1 MRKSIILLLIILNIG
16 CKQTTVRNVELKE
29 EVLKNDSKINLT
41 ESNDLS
47 KDKFLKSQVDDYMKA
62 ILGRNLDL
70 VYDYCYPDIF
80 VWAEDKYPDMVKN
93 KEDFKKVFLEPMK
106 KLSELEKDKETSVE
120 YEIGEIT
127 KRLHSDDGI
136 AMIYLIVSSITI
148 KHKLEE
154 RKTGDEY
161 VAISFDG
168 GENWKFMIKD
178 IEMTKEIL
186 SYKFSEKSINKLLN

>member
-16 CKQTTVRNVELKE
+16 CKQTTVSNVELKE

-70 VYDYCYPDIF
+70 VYDYCYPDIIL
-80 VWAEDKYPDMVKN
+80 WAEDKYPDMVKN

-154 RKTGDEY
+154 RKNGDEY

>member
-16 CKQTTVRNVELKE
+16 CKQTTVSNVELKE

-62 ILGRNLDL
+62 ILRRDLDL
-70 VYDYCYPDIF
+70 VSDYCYPDIIL
-80 VWAEDKYPDMVKN
+80 WAEDKYPDMVKN

-127 KRLHSDDGI
+127 KRLHSDDGN

-161 VAISFDG
+161 VSISFDG